1 MKQKLLTDIELDVHE
16 LKYLMDSFTKEP
28 TPTLSELLKRSITRM
43 QGRLEELQQ
52 EVDAVQVISPS
63 AVEETAEEEDEVAGS
78 EEDSPVIIQSL
89 ESVVVKEDE
98 EGEAIVAE
106 AQATALYLKGVK
118 TPRPLTHDLFTTS
131 LTILGASLI
140 RVLIYKAKD
149 GIFYSYIYLKK
160 DEEIIR
166 IDARTSDAIALAVR
180 ADCPILIYESILE
193 QECLHMSSEERTR
206 SEETDNDEEAEEE
219 HDLPGATSRTL
230 EEALEQAIKDENYEL
245 AARIRDQI
253 NSRNKNQ

>member
-1 MKQKLLTDIELDVHE
+1 
-16 LKYLMDSFTKEP
+16 MDK
-28 TPTLSELLKRSITRM
+28 KV
-43 QGRLEELQQ
+43 ELQVINITNSQ
-52 EVDAVQVISPS
+52 AQVGAFAMLLGEVDGERQLP
-63 AVEETAEEEDEVAGS
+63 
-78 EEDSPVIIQSL
+78 III
-89 ESVVVKEDE
+89 
-98 EGEAIVAE
+98 GPAE

-193 QECLHMSSEERTR
+193 QECLHMPSEERTR
-206 SEETDNDEEAEEE
+206 SEETDNEEE
-219 HDLPGATSRTL
+219 HDIPDATSRTL

>member
-1 MKQKLLTDIELDVHE
+1 
-16 LKYLMDSFTKEP
+16 MDK
-28 TPTLSELLKRSITRM
+28 KV
-43 QGRLEELQQ
+43 ELQVINITNSQ
-52 EVDAVQVISPS
+52 AQIGAFAMLLGEVNGERQLP
-63 AVEETAEEEDEVAGS
+63 
-78 EEDSPVIIQSL
+78 III
-89 ESVVVKEDE
+89 
-98 EGEAIVAE
+98 GPAE

-131 LTILGASLI
+131 LTVLGASLI

-166 IDARTSDAIALAVR
+166 IDARTSDAVALAVR

-193 QECLHMSSEERTR
+193 QECLRMSAEKRNR
-206 SEETDNDEEAEEE
+206 SEETEDDEESEEE
-219 HDLPGATSRTL
+219 HSSSAPTSISL
-230 EEALEQAIKDENYEL
+230 EEALQQAIKDENYEL
-245 AARIRDQI
+245 AAQIRDQI

>member
-1 MKQKLLTDIELDVHE
+1 
-16 LKYLMDSFTKEP
+16 MDK
-28 TPTLSELLKRSITRM
+28 KV
-43 QGRLEELQQ
+43 ELQVINITNSQ
-52 EVDAVQVISPS
+52 AQVGAFAMLLGEVDGERQLP
-63 AVEETAEEEDEVAGS
+63 
-78 EEDSPVIIQSL
+78 III
-89 ESVVVKEDE
+89 
-98 EGEAIVAE
+98 GPAE

-118 TPRPLTHDLFTTS
+118 TPRPLTTS

-193 QECLHMSSEERTR
+193 QECLHMSSEKRTR
-206 SEETDNDEEAEEE
+206 SEETDNDEETEEE
-219 HDLPGATSRTL
+219 HDLPDATSRTL

>member
-1 MKQKLLTDIELDVHE
+1 MDKKIEL
-16 LKYLMDSFTKEP
+16 
-28 TPTLSELLKRSITRM
+28 
-43 QGRLEELQQ
+43 
-52 EVDAVQVISPS
+52 QVINITNSQ
-63 AVEETAEEEDEVAGS
+63 AQVGAFAMLLGEVNG
-78 EEDSPVIIQSL
+78 ERQLPIII
-89 ESVVVKEDE
+89 
-98 EGEAIVAE
+98 GPAE

-118 TPRPLTHDLFTTS
+118 TPRPLTHDLFITS
-131 LTILGASLI
+131 LTILGSSLI

-180 ADCPILIYESILE
+180 ANCPILIYESILE
-193 QECLHMSSEERTR
+193 QECLHLSSEERTR
-206 SEETDNDEEAEEE
+206 SEKTDNDEEEEE
-219 HDLPGATSRTL
+219 HDLPGATSGTL